1 MDGKISKEEW
11 KAFAVGHPTLLKN
24 MTLAYLKYLTF
35 SILFI
40 VKFITIIIITTITT
54 ADRLLWLWILLFPS
68 KKITCFKISIIQVLF
83 LNPVFGSFV
92 YTWVI
97 EKDSQIK
104 YL

>member
-54 ADRLLWLWILLFPS
+54 ADRLL
-68 KKITCFKISIIQVLF
+68 
-83 LNPVFGSFV
+83 
-92 YTWVI
+92 
-97 EKDSQIK
+97 
-104 YL
+104 

>member
-35 SILFI
+35 SIHFI
-40 VKFITIIIITTITT
+40 VKFITIIFITTITT
-54 ADRLLWLWILLFPS
+54 ADRLLWLNSAFPVQ
-68 KKITCFKISIIQVLF
+68 KITCFKISIIQVLF